1 MADDG
6 FLLIPDNVLGAH
18 AGEEIV
24 RMVVLAD
31 MIEAK
36 PPIFALA
43 QPPPWARDGTIFVG
57 LEPDVAFSR
66 PWPALTGRSGSRYA
80 DAMARRD
87 LIAEKL
93 TKAFAPASLEVVDE
107 SHQHAGHAGH
117 REGGETHFRVYIVA
131 EAFRGKSRLERH
143 RMINETLVGEL
154 EGGVHA
160 LAIHAS
166 APDEGGA

>member
-1 MADDG
+1 MA
-6 FLLIPDNVLGAH
+6 
-18 AGEEIV
+18 
-24 RMVVLAD
+24 RMAA
-31 MIEAK
+31 AK
-36 PPIFALA
+36 SSH
-43 QPPPWARDGTIFVG
+43 QR
-57 LEPDVAFSR
+57 R
-66 PWPALTGRSGSRYA
+66 LTGGSGSRYV

-93 TKAFAPASLEVVDE
+93 TKAFAPASLDVVDE

-160 LAIHAS
+160 LAIHAA
-166 APDEGGA
+166 APGEGGA